1 MQNNLGEL
9 SSELKKGSL
18 VLSPYSGSWGFLVAL
33 DNKERIQELVN
44 LKQTE
49 AWVLISSDAML
60 NKTVEDIPEL
70 AWDIIDESEEV
81 PLLKLK
87 ASKLIAQELRGEH
100 GLIQIYFD
108 KTPHTN
114 NLISKFG
121 RALAY
126 FRILNES
133 QKSLEFEN
141 INDEM
146 KQMADFINKGTESKV
161 KNQVPPL
168 IQLGMNGEIQILRY

>member
-18 VLSPYSGSWGFLVAL
+18 ILSPYAGSWGFLVAL

-87 ASKLIAQELRGEH
+87 ASKLIGQELRGEH
-100 GLIQIYFD
+100 
-108 KTPHTN
+108 
-114 NLISKFG
+114 
-121 RALAY
+121 
-126 FRILNES
+126 
-133 QKSLEFEN
+133 
-141 INDEM
+141 
-146 KQMADFINKGTESKV
+146 
-161 KNQVPPL
+161 
-168 IQLGMNGEIQILRY
+168 